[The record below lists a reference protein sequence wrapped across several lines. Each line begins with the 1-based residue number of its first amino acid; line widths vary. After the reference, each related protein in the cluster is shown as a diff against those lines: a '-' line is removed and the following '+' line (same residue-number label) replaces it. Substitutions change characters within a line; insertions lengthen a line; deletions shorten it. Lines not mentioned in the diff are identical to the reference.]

1 VAGLLCGSDVSGGVL
16 RDWVICGSDVSGGVL
31 SDWVIV
37 RERCEW
43 GSVKWLGY
51 FSEI

>member
-1 VAGLLCGSDVSGGVL
+1 MRKRQQRTRDASSPVRKSVAY
-16 RDWVICGSDVSGGVL
+16 GSDVSGGVL

-43 GSVKWLGY
+43 GSVK
-51 FSEI
+51 